1 MKGIRLH
8 VSILAAALV
17 GCLALAP
24 SAGAHA
30 KLQRADPKPGSKIKT
45 VPGVVRAW
53 FSEELDAKGSALSVW
68 DSHGKRKDDG
78 KGGLDLNDLDHKSLI
93 AKLQPIGPGTYT
105 VKWTAVSTDDKD
117 VAKGSFRFTVASA
130 MGMSMSGEA
139 LPPLMIVSPARGA
152 TIGSPL
158 SVVFE
163 TPADLPKMTIDD
175 QMSGSHL
182 HIDLDKKVAMPT
194 MKQLAKVGANRYQ
207 YDLGQA
213 APGSHTIRVYWA
225 DEKHKPTGSVQVV
238 VITVK

>member
-1 MKGIRLH
+1 MKDIRLH
-8 VSILAAALV
+8 VSIAAAVLV
-17 GCLALAP
+17 GSMALAP

-30 KLQRADPKPGSKIKT
+30 KLQRADPKPGSTIKT

-78 KGGLDLNDLDHKSLI
+78 KGGLDLNDMDHKSLI

-105 VKWTAVSTDDKD
+105 VKWTAVSTDDKN
-117 VAKGSFRFTVASA
+117 VAKGSFRFTVAST
-130 MGMSMSGEA
+130 MGTSM
-139 LPPLMIVSPARGA
+139 RN
-152 TIGSPL
+152 
-158 SVVFE
+158 
-163 TPADLPKMTIDD
+163 
-175 QMSGSHL
+175 HL
-182 HIDLDKKVAMPT
+182 HIDLDKKVAMPA
-194 MKQLAKVGANRYQ
+194 MKQLVKVGANRYQ

-225 DEKHKPTGSVQVV
+225 DEKHKPVGSVQVV